1 LRGQSPQ
8 AREEP
13 AKTDEF
19 VILAHSLAAIRGT
32 LKVSKKS
39 RLAIADPSLWHPTCL
54 LRPQGTSFWKVALLK
69 MFGLQD
75 SSHRLDFTPIVQPSP
90 HTRTRPAQPVL
101 HDSQKLFAGIVRS
114 AVAVAREAEAEA
126 VIIVSDVSIDWDVVR
141 KLCPPLKII
150 FASINAALLAEAR
163 QIGISAIEI
172 EIADT
177 TVHEQLSQ
185 AVLDSVADELVS
197 QGSAV
202 VALYSA
208 IERDTIDT
216 VSVFQLNER
225 LGRLTARDLKR
236 LETKLPLETL
246 KVVVDLAVEIGQEGR
261 EGKPT
266 GTMFVVGD
274 HRKVLE
280 QSKPA
285 GWDAAKG
292 YTRKERSLF
301 DPRVREIIKEVSQMD
316 GAFIVASDGT
326 IESASRIIDTAP
338 VELSLSHG
346 LGSRH
351 FAAAAITKNT
361 RAIAVV
367 VSQSSGTVRIFQ
379 DGQIVLRIEP
389 FRRPM
394 TWRETASAEAAETH
408 LEDFED

>member
-1 LRGQSPQ
+1 
-8 AREEP
+8 
-13 AKTDEF
+13 
-19 VILAHSLAAIRGT
+19 
-32 LKVSKKS
+32 
-39 RLAIADPSLWHPTCL
+39 
-54 LRPQGTSFWKVALLK
+54 
-69 MFGLQD
+69 MFDLQD
-75 SSHRLDFTPIVQPSP
+75 SSHRLDFTTFANTSL
-90 HTRTRPAQPVL
+90 HARTRPAQPVL
-101 HDSQKLFAGIVRS
+101 HDSQKLFPGIVRS
-114 AVAVAREAEAEA
+114 AVALAKEADAEA
-126 VIIVSDVSIDWDVVR
+126 VIIVSDVGIDWEVVQ
-141 KLCPPLKII
+141 KLCAPLKII
-150 FASINAALLAEAR
+150 FASIKTQLLAEAR
-163 QIGISAIEI
+163 ENGISAIEI
-172 EIADT
+172 EIPDT
-177 TVHEQLSQ
+177 TVHERLSQ

-216 VSVFQLNER
+216 VSVFRMNER

-236 LETKLPLETL
+236 LETNLPLETL

-261 EGKPT
+261 EGMPV

-280 QSKPA
+280 QSQPA

-292 YTRKERSLF
+292 YPRKERSLF
-301 DPRVREIIKEVSQMD
+301 DPRVREIVKEVSQMD

-338 VELSLSHG
+338 VEVSLSHG

-351 FAAAAITKNT
+351 FAAAAITRNT
-361 RAIAVV
+361 KAIAVV

-394 TWRETASAEAAETH
+394 TWRETASAEGAE
-408 LEDFED
+408 